1 MKDGKYQ
8 GNQRV
13 VKYTDGWLAN
23 VLTNGEIGYM
33 GLYHAIYLYFAYKVP
48 ILVFIFSTSFLKAL
62 IPSILT
68 KAAKGRL
75 AAHKLAVKLSCFNHI
90 FSFWSQKGNRISLTF
105 EPWVCKLWLNNYIFQ
120 NFWDKHHYWW
130 QFQVP

>member
-1 MKDGKYQ
+1 MQDGKYQ

-33 GLYHAIYLYFAYKVP
+33 GFYHAIYLYFVYKVP

-62 IPSILT
+62 IPSIL
-68 KAAKGRL
+68 KQ
-75 AAHKLAVKLSCFNHI
+75 
-90 FSFWSQKGNRISLTF
+90 QKGGLQHIS
-105 EPWVCKLWLNNYIFQ
+105 
-120 NFWDKHHYWW
+120 
-130 QFQVP
+130 